1 MYFYAK
7 IFTNGRMK
15 RENLEEVFL
24 LSLFFTYLLAGLAI
38 AMPVGA
44 MTVEMTKQGLK
55 NGFMHGWAVGLGG
68 MTIDFLLI
76 IALYM
81 GLASVLAEPYI
92 QIPMWLIGAC
102 FLAFLGYESIK
113 NADQDIRL
121 AGDKPTKSF
130 NSSYRNGLLVAVS
143 PGNLVFWISVFGA
156 VLSDSYDTTQPATF
170 LIVGAGILAGILLHD
185 VGLLA
190 IISVTRKVMSQTM
203 IKWVS
208 IIAGLVLIGFA
219 GYFLFEFVAEVK
231 EVL

>member
-1 MYFYAK
+1 M
-7 IFTNGRMK
+7 
-15 RENLEEVFL
+15 EEVFL

-81 GLASVLAEPYI
+81 GLASILAEPYI
-92 QIPMWLIGAC
+92 QIPMWFIGAC

-113 NADQDIRL
+113 NADQGITL
-121 AGDKPTKSF
+121 AGDKPKKSF
-130 NSSYRNGLLVAVS
+130 FSSYRNGVLVAVS

-190 IISVTRKVMSQTM
+190 IVSVTRKVMNQTM

-208 IIAGLVLIGFA
+208 IIAGLILICFA
-219 GYFLFEFVAEVK
+219 GYFLYEFVLAIK
-231 EVL
+231 GII